1 MQPEQ
6 LAAAVLDEDTRKI
19 KQLTV
24 SDIKNTNKLFT
35 DLYGPVVAP
44 RVKYINSNPWGVQ
57 VDYE

>member
-6 LAAAVLDEDTRKI
+6 LAAAILDEDTRKI

-24 SDIKNTNKLFT
+24 SDVENTDKLFV
-35 DLYGPVVAP
+35 DLYGPVVLP
-44 RVKYINSNPWGVQ
+44 RVKYINENPWGVQ

>member
-6 LAAAVLDEDTRKI
+6 LAAAILDEDTRKI

-24 SDIKNTNKLFT
+24 SDVKNTNKLFV
-35 DLYGPVVAP
+35 DLYGPVVLP
-44 RVKYINSNPWGVQ
+44 RVKYISENPWGVQ